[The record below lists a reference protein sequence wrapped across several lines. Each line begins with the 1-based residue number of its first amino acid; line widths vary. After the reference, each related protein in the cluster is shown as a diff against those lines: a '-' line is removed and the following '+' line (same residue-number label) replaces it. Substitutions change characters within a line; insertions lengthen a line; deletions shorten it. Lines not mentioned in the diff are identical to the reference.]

1 MFQGAAHLTSHS
13 SMKVSN
19 KTNKHMYMYT
29 LFNFI
34 IVTGKTFHTYINL
47 KLCLQTINIPCLVYD
62 MYLSLFVSCHVRSSH
77 YIRFSSLTFFQMKGT
92 YVLQKQKHTACDNTH
107 INQNTRR
114 EFKSLNKIFFYSN
127 MMF

>member
-19 KTNKHMYMYT
+19 KTDEHMYMYT
-29 LFNFI
+29 LFYFI
-34 IVTGKTFHTYINL
+34 IVTSKTLHTYINL

-77 YIRFSSLTFFQMKGT
+77 YIRFRSQTIFSNEVNIRITNTNTYSVWQYTYKAKTHDVNSS
-92 YVLQKQKHTACDNTH
+92 H
-107 INQNTRR
+107 
-114 EFKSLNKIFFYSN
+114 
-127 MMF
+127 